1 MQNKNN
7 SIKLINNNK
16 LLFDDF
22 IFRCSI
28 GKNRITSKKIEGDKK
43 TPRGS
48 FKIGSLYYR
57 ADKEKKPLTKLKKN
71 IITKNM
77 GWCDDVNDKKNYNKL
92 ISKDRSF
99 KCETLYRKDYKYNFL
114 IPILY
119 NTKKR
124 ILNKGSA
131 IFLHLTKN
139 YKPTAGCIAIK
150 RKDFLVLLKL
160 INKKTIIKI
169 F

>member
-1 MQNKNN
+1 MQTKNN

-28 GKNRITSKKIEGDKK
+28 GKNGITSKKFEGDKK
-43 TPRGS
+43 TPRGC
-48 FKIGSLYYR
+48 FKIGCLYYR
-57 ADKEKKPLTKLKKN
+57 ADKEKKPFTKLKKK
-71 IITKNM
+71 IINKKM
-77 GWCDDVNDKKNYNKL
+77 AWCNDITNHKNYNKL
-92 ISKDRSF
+92 ISKDKSF
-99 KCETLYRKDYKYNFL
+99 KHETLYRKDYKYNFL

-150 RKDFLVLLKL
+150 KKDLLVLLKL
-160 INKKTIIKI
+160 INKNTKIKI